1 MRLSLIT
8 HRKKSSF
15 KEGDV
20 ITFWNNGDADTNASV
35 IIRNSNNPW
44 GAEYSGAFLAG
55 DLHMSPGT
63 VTPDGKNSKYTQ
75 ALATAD
81 EVVQEY
87 RANWDNVVVDP
98 SNDWILTLNNGNK

>member
-1 MRLSLIT
+1 
-8 HRKKSSF
+8 
-15 KEGDV
+15 
-20 ITFWNNGDADTNASV
+20 
-35 IIRNSNNPW
+35 
-44 GAEYSGAFLAG
+44 
-55 DLHMSPGT
+55 MSPGT